1 MILERI
7 GIKSR
12 SGIRGGAGIPG
23 MTAEQLQDSLLI
35 DPDGINEFTCYLLNR
50 EGPGPYPDGDYLELR
65 RMILASATAVDLPD
79 GGRIVVLSEGMS
91 RIVSDGMEE
100 IRRDDNAKLGL
111 VERALSSALAEVG
124 ANGNIPA
131 DADEAL
137 RAWTHAVDE
146 VEAFFSTQRYAGLL
160 DLEDM
165 LEAPEAPYA
174 LAGMLEL
181 FRRMLLAA
189 ARSKDDI
196 GAATLGHFEF
206 HGVDD
211 AVSRWRISEGEPAKR
226 LGKAIADLAS
236 RTPGFVMPPHLDD
249 AQAGAAAWIPAYS
262 RFGQEV
268 MGWALGRAERRLE
281 LADVGW
287 AWPGPSLY
295 GYDDGE
301 EDPRA
306 ASQLLGALSS
316 GGRGGDGAVPEL
328 HDVIVDDK
336 FSIKLPERFIKAGCP
351 IYVSEE
357 CDGCGTYLSCV
368 SESAHF
374 GYLADLIADE
384 QRATGF
390 DPGAIEEGR
399 PRNDLDGAAQDLDE
413 EFLLNSIGSAPVE
426 ADDKGRMPLGGF
438 HLDGLARGA
447 VLTLYGDESSFAI
460 SERARAEERI
470 SAVEAEIDALFAN
483 EGELW

>member
-1 MILERI
+1 MIVERI
-7 GIKSR
+7 GIKPR
-12 SGIRGGAGIPG
+12 FGALGEICIPG
-23 MTAEQLQDSLLI
+23 IATAQLQDRYFI
-35 DPDGINEFTCYLLNR
+35 DHDKVNELTCYLLNR
-50 EGPGPYPDGDYLELR
+50 EGPGPYPDSAYHELR
-65 RMILASATAVDLPD
+65 RMLIASTTIIDLPD
-79 GGRIVVLSEGMS
+79 DKQIAVLSAEMS
-91 RIVSDGMEE
+91 RFVGEKLKE
-100 IRRDDNAKLGL
+100 IRRDSSARLQRIDH
-111 VERALSSALAEVG
+111 ALSLALAETN
-124 ANGNIPA
+124 ANGNIQI
-131 DADEAL
+131 ETEKTL
-137 RAWTHAVDE
+137 RAWSHAIDE
-146 VEAFFSTQRYAGLL
+146 VEAFFSTRRYADLL

-206 HGVDD
+206 HGIDD
-211 AVSRWRISEGEPAKR
+211 AVSRWQISEGEPAKR

-249 AQAGAAAWIPAYS
+249 TQAGAAAWIPAYS

-268 MGWALGRAERRLE
+268 MGWALGRAERHLE
-281 LADVGW
+281 LAAVGR

-301 EDPRA
+301 EDPHA
-306 ASQLLGALSS
+306 ASRLLGALSS
-316 GGRGGDGAVPEL
+316 GSREEDSAVPEL

-336 FSIKLPERFIKAGCP
+336 FSIKLPKRFIKAGRP

-357 CDGCGTYLSCV
+357 CDECGTYLSCV

-384 QRATGF
+384 QRATGL
-390 DPGAIEEGR
+390 DPEAIEEDFS
-399 PRNDLDGAAQDLDE
+399 RNDPDGVARDLDE
-413 EFLLNSIGSAPVE
+413 EFLLNSIGGAPVE
-426 ADDKGRMPLGGF
+426 VDDGGRMPLGGF

-447 VLTLYGDESSFAI
+447 VLTLYGDESSFTI

-470 SAVEAEIDALFAN
+470 AAVEAEIDALFAN
-483 EGELW
+483 EGEPW